1 MLYLPNTM
9 NKVIKYVIYDIVR
22 NKIVIAYTAFLLL
35 ISLSFLNLEPDP
47 NKGILS
53 LLNIMLIVVPLVS
66 IIFSTIHFYNSY
78 EFIELLLSQ
87 PLSRR
92 RILLSEYAGVASSL
106 AYAFLAGVGIPVLIF
121 NGSDKALM
129 LILVGLLLT
138 FIFVSLAFLASVLTR
153 DKAKG
158 IGAAL
163 MLWFYFSL
171 IYDGLVLTVLFAFN
185 DYPLEKIMLV
195 FTALNPVDLG
205 RVMILLKMD
214 ISALMGYTGAIF
226 KQVFNSQLGLII
238 SLFVMLLWAVVPMW
252 IALRIFSKKDL

>member
-1 MLYLPNTM
+1 M
-9 NKVIKYVIYDIVR
+9 NKVIKYVIYDIIR
-22 NKIVIAYTAFLLL
+22 NKIVIAYTTFLLL

-92 RILLSEYAGVASSL
+92 RIFLSEYAGVASSL

-226 KQVFNSQLGLII
+226 KQVFNSQFGLII
-238 SLFVMLLWAVVPMW
+238 SLFMMLLWAVVPMW
-252 IALRIFSKKDL
+252 IALRIFTKKDL